1 MMNKRKFFKI
11 FLNPIKEEKWIN
23 SYLKRGYKLVSVSL
37 MGIYVF
43 QKTHKQYVVRLDYR
57 NFSRDLPFQEYIDIH
72 EQFGWKHIY
81 GNKFGVGNQYWEKV
95 SNNNDDLFSDL
106 DSKVKHYQRIMNF
119 LMCFS
124 LLFFLYG
131 LQYNVLSMNMLLKKL
146 EIFNSIKND
155 IFNLNSLKT
164 LIVVLGEFIIRNLSL
179 FIFIG
184 FAIMYFNAYM
194 YIRKIKKYIKEN
206 EYD

>member
-1 MMNKRKFFKI
+1 MNKRKFFKI

>member
-1 MMNKRKFFKI
+1 MTKRKFFKI

-23 SYLKRGYKLVSVSL
+23 SYLKKGYKLVSVSL

-43 QKTHKQYVVRLDYR
+43 QKTNKHYVVRLDYR
-57 NFSRDLPFQEYIDIH
+57 NFSRDLAFQEYIDIH

-81 GNKFGVGNQYWEKV
+81 GNKFGVGNQYWEKI

-124 LLFFLYG
+124 LLFFLYC
-131 LQYNVLSMNMLLKKL
+131 LQYNVLSMNILLKKN
-146 EIFNSIKND
+146 EIFNILKND
-155 IFNLNSLKT
+155 ILNLNSLKT
-164 LIVVLGEFIIRNLSL
+164 LIVTLSEFTIRNLSL

-184 FAIMYFNAYM
+184 FAIMYFKAYM
-194 YIRKIKKYIKEN
+194 YIRKIKKNIKEN